1 MVNKRNKIVV
11 TFISILFGL
20 IVGALALAIAGFNPI
35 EAYKIMF
42 EGIFGSPKYIS
53 WTIVRSTP
61 LILTGISVAFAFKT
75 GLFNIGAEGQ
85 YIIGSLVA
93 TLVGYFVKLPV
104 GIHAI
109 VAMLAGCLAAA
120 IWGGIA
126 GLLKAKFGINE
137 VITTIMLNWT
147 ALYFSNYVVFWEP
160 FKRPNRDASQQILDT
175 ASIEILRNWK
185 TSDAGRDFFKN
196 NEFLKNFL
204 NPPVNFGFIIA
215 ILVAIL
221 IWYILKNTTLGYQ
234 LKAVGF
240 NKDAA
245 EYGGINVK
253 RNMVI
258 SMMIAGAIAGLA
270 GATQVL
276 GVSRETAIL
285 SAAEGYGFDGMAVAL
300 IANSNPIA
308 CIAAGLLFGGLKY
321 AGSKLQP
328 LIGAP
333 LEVINI
339 TIGVIVF
346 FIAMP
351 KLIDILLSVIN
362 GKKRGAKVEDTK

>member
-1 MVNKRNKIVV
+1 MKRNKFII
-11 TFISILFGL
+11 TLISILLGL
-20 IVGALALAIAGFNPI
+20 VVGALALLIAGFNPI
-35 EAYKIMF
+35 EAYGIMF
-42 EGIFGSPKYIS
+42 KGIFGSPKYIS

-61 LILTGISVAFAFKT
+61 LILTGISVAFAFRT

-85 YIIGSLVA
+85 YVIGGLVA
-93 TLVGYFVKLPV
+93 TLVGYFFELPIV
-104 GIHAI
+104 IHAI
-109 VAMLAGCLAAA
+109 VAILLACLAAG

-160 FKRPNRDASQQILDT
+160 FKRPNRDASQKILDT
-175 ASIEILRNWK
+175 ASIEILENWK
-185 TSDAGRDFFKN
+185 ISDAGREFLSN

-204 NPPVNFGFIIA
+204 NPPVNFGFLIA
-215 ILVAIL
+215 VFVAIL
-221 IWYILKNTTLGYQ
+221 IWYVLKNTTLGYQ

-245 EYGGINVK
+245 EYGGIDVK
-253 RNMVI
+253 KKMIV
-258 SMMIAGAIAGLA
+258 SMAIAGAIAGLA

-276 GVSRETAIL
+276 GVSKETAIL
-285 SAAEGYGFDGMAVAL
+285 ASTEGYGFDGMAVAL
-300 IANSNPIA
+300 IASSNPIA
-308 CIAAGLLFGGLKY
+308 CIPAGLLFGGLKY

-328 LIGAP
+328 SIGAP
-333 LEVINI
+333 MEVINI

-351 KLIDILLSVIN
+351 KLIEIN
-362 GKKRGAKVEDTK
+362 TSFTSSRKRGAEDGNSK

>member
-1 MVNKRNKIVV
+1 MKQSKILI
-11 TFISILFGL
+11 TLISIILGL
-20 IVGALALAIAGFNPI
+20 LVGGIALLIAGFNPI
-35 EAYKIMF
+35 EAYGIMF
-42 EGIFGSPKYIS
+42 NGIFGSPKYIA

-85 YIIGSLVA
+85 YIIGSLAA
-93 TLVGYFVKLPV
+93 TLVGYFLEAPII
-104 GIHAI
+104 IHAI
-109 VAMLAGCLAAA
+109 VAILAGCLAAA

-147 ALYFSNYVVFWEP
+147 ALYFSNFVVFWEP
-160 FKRPNRDASQQILDT
+160 FKRPNRDASQKILDT
-175 ASIEILRNWK
+175 ASIEILEKWK
-185 TSDAGRDFFKN
+185 ISDAGKEVLN
-196 NEFLKNFL
+196 SNEFLKDFL
-204 NPPVNFGFIIA
+204 NPPINFGFIIA
-215 ILVAIL
+215 VLIAILV
-221 IWYILKNTTLGYQ
+221 WYILKHTTLGYQ

-245 EYGGINVK
+245 EYGGIDVK
-253 RNMVI
+253 KKMII
-258 SMMIAGAIAGLA
+258 SMAIAGAIAGVA

-276 GVSRETAIL
+276 GVSKETAIL
-285 SAAEGYGFDGMAVAL
+285 ATTEGYGFDGIAVAL
-300 IANSNPIA
+300 IASNHPIA
-308 CIAAGLLFGGLKY
+308 SIPAGLLFGGLKY

-328 LIGAP
+328 NIGAP
-333 LEVINI
+333 MEVINI

-351 KLIDILLSVIN
+351 KLIQIITSFVSRR
-362 GKKRGAKVEDTK
+362 KRGVEVDDTK